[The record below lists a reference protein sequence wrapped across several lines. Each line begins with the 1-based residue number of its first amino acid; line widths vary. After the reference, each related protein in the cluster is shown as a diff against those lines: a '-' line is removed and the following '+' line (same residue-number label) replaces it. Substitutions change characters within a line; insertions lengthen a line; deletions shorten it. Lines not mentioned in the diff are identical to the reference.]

1 MMMIEQQLQKVIHET
16 NILREMISIFS
27 DWNDFDIEWS
37 LHNLDQSIEWLVI
50 LQECMNE
57 KSQH

>member
-16 NILREMISIFS
+16 NILKEMISIFS

-37 LHNLDQSIEWLVI
+37 LYNLDRYIEWLVI

>member
-37 LHNLDQSIEWLVI
+37 LYNLDRYIEWLVI

>member
-1 MMMIEQQLQKVIHET
+1 MMIEQQLQKVIHET

-27 DWNDFDIEWS
+27 DWDDFDIEWS

-50 LQECMNE
+50 LQESMNE
-57 KSQH
+57 KSQN

>member
-1 MMMIEQQLQKVIHET
+1 MTIEQQLQKVIHET

-27 DWNDFDIEWS
+27 DWGDFDIEWS

-50 LQECMNE
+50 LQESMNE
-57 KSQH
+57 KSQN

>member
-1 MMMIEQQLQKVIHET
+1 MMTIEQQLQTVIHET

-27 DWNDFDIEWS
+27 DWNYPDIEWV

-50 LQECMNE
+50 LQEVMDA
-57 KSQH
+57 KSQN

>member
-1 MMMIEQQLQKVIHET
+1 MMIEQQLQKVIHET
-16 NILREMISIFS
+16 NILKETISIFS

-37 LHNLDQSIEWLVI
+37 LYNLDRYIEWLVI

-57 KSQH
+57 KNQH

>member
-37 LHNLDQSIEWLVI
+37 LYNLDRSIEWLVI

-57 KSQH
+57 KNQH